1 MLDHSLPHPASGY
14 IRPGRQNDPVVRIL
28 VVDNY
33 DSFVFNLVQYLA
45 QLGAEVE
52 VRRNDEVTPAEA
64 VGFDGVLLSPGPGTP
79 EDAGVCID
87 IVRECAGQ
95 VPIFG
100 VCLGHQAIAAAYGAT
115 VGRAPELLHG
125 KTSEVFHAGVGVLA
139 GLPSPFLAT
148 RYHSLAVEPATIPE
162 DLVVTGTTASGVVMA
177 LRHRELAI
185 EGVQFHPESVL
196 TEGGHR
202 MLANWLAACGDADA
216 VDRSATLAPVVG

>member
-1 MLDHSLPHPASGY
+1 MLDHSLPHPASGH